1 MKNLSG
7 SFSKLFLV
15 SMLAGTMML
24 AGCGES
30 NPTSSSSET
39 AKETTTT
46 PTAVDTSTANSFRV
60 WGGISCDGNE
70 IENNITIRLTNKG
83 TGEVL
88 TRTEK
93 SSYTFE
99 NIVPGVYELKAEGN
113 GFDTYVT
120 TNEFSAKQKLDIA
133 LQRTVTAQTV
143 TIPKINFQGSLVDQI
158 GKAVPFATIKAEK
171 VGADTILAST
181 EFNAD
186 KFCLLGLSS
195 GTYNVTITKDSF
207 VEKTLKLEIKDD
219 YIAFNGARI
228 EKENFSNTISFND
241 AAGNPHKG
249 YKLATVIMAPN
260 VLQTGA
266 IAGVLS
272 KNATIAA
279 EGTVVDLYRRK
290 EDDIHSELGYVMSL
304 KAGANGYF
312 YAKNLSEGYYTVV
325 VQGTSVIIDSDAQG
339 KIYYFAAGT
348 VYFANAQVISNYMT
362 PVPSDEQ

>member
-1 MKNLSG
+1 MKNSLG
-7 SFSKLFLV
+7 SFSKLLLV
-15 SMLAGTMML
+15 SLFAGSMIL
-24 AGCGES
+24 VGCGES

-39 AKETTTT
+39 ANETTTSA
-46 PTAVDTSTANSFRV
+46 TAVDTSNSFLV

-70 IENNITIRLTNKG
+70 IQNDISITLTNKG
-83 TGEVL
+83 TGEV
-88 TRTEK
+88 TSKSEK
-93 SSYTFE
+93 TSYTFDKV
-99 NIVPGVYELKAEGN
+99 VPGVYELKAEGA
-113 GFDTYVT
+113 GYDTFVT
-120 TNEFSAKQKLDIA
+120 CNEFSSQQKIDIA
-133 LQRTVTAQTV
+133 LQRTVTNQTAAV
-143 TIPKINFQGSLVDQI
+143 PKINFQGSLVDQI

-186 KFCLLGLSS
+186 KYCLLGLSS
-195 GTYNVTITKDSF
+195 GTYDVTITKDSF
-207 VEKTLKLEIKDD
+207 VEKKLTLKITDD
-219 YIAFNGARI
+219 YISFNGARI
-228 EKENFSNTISFND
+228 EKENFSNTVDFND
-241 AAGNPHKG
+241 AAGNSHKG
-249 YKLATVIMAPN
+249 YKLAPVIMAPN

-272 KNATIAA
+272 KNAVIAA
-279 EGTVVDLYRRK
+279 EGTIVDLYRRK

-325 VQGTSVIIDSDAQG
+325 NQGANVHTESDGTSF
-339 KIYYFAAGT
+339 IYYFDAGT

>member
-15 SMLAGTMML
+15 SLLAGSMMML
-24 AGCGES
+24 GCGES

-39 AKETTTT
+39 AAATTTT
-46 PTAVDTSTANSFRV
+46 PTAVDTSTTNSFIV

-70 IENNITIRLTNKG
+70 IDNAISITLTNKG

-88 TRTEK
+88 TKSERT
-93 SSYTFE
+93 SYTF
-99 NIVPGVYELKAEGN
+99 NKIVPGVYELKAEGA

-120 TNEFSAKQKLDIA
+120 CNEFSEKQKIDIA

-143 TIPKINFQGSLVDQI
+143 AIPKINFQGSLVDQI

-207 VEKTLKLEIKDD
+207 VEKSLKLEIKDD
-219 YIAFNGARI
+219 YISFNGARI
-228 EKENFSNTISFND
+228 EKANFPNTINFND
-241 AAGNPHKG
+241 AAGNSHKG
-249 YKLATVIMAPN
+249 YKLATVVMAPN

-272 KNATIAA
+272 KNAVIAA
-279 EGTVVDLYRRK
+279 EGTIVDLYRRK

-325 VQGTSVIIDSDAQG
+325 VQGTPVVVGSDAQG
-339 KIYYFAAGT
+339 ATYSFGAGT
-348 VYFANAQVISNYMT
+348 VYFANAQVLSNYMT